1 MALFP
6 LRKEVKSEANLPVKE
21 KDDEDSYRLSDD
33 EVKLEEI
40 QDEVNRLSDD
50 EEKV

>member
-6 LRKEVKSEANLPVKE
+6 LHKEFKSEANLPVKE
-21 KDDEDSYRLSDD
+21 TEDEESYRLSDD

-40 QDEVNRLSDD
+40 QEEVNRNSDD
-50 EEKV
+50 E